1 MEKMNNKCA
10 CKFCLQFL
18 NLLLFVFFSKGY
30 SSHAAPVD
38 GSTKQSLQISLYIDK
53 DRKIHP
59 ENILS
64 FPKVLLEKEVP
75 SLGFYDGAIWLSFSI
90 NADEW
95 PEEKQ
100 LMFKNPN
107 LDNIQ
112 LYRRIHTEKK
122 FSLKEETGDML
133 PYSLRKIW
141 HHRMILTLE
150 KPAGKSCEYLVRID
164 NHGDQFFVPFVI
176 GTKEEI
182 ASSDYSEQFI
192 NGSYL
197 GLLIFIILL
206 NLFIILFVKDY
217 ENIYYLLY
225 LLSFLFLQLALSGYS
240 FQWFWP
246 EHPWWHNRSLP
257 FFASLA
263 VLFMAN
269 FTTHFLQLKNFL
281 PKVHQ
286 FFIISGVVLGINAFL
301 ALVPGMFFYRTSILI
316 VNVLT
321 LLLNMFILPVAW
333 IILNKNYKPARF
345 YLLAFSSLIVVVF
358 IFVFRN
364 FGVVP
369 SNAFTDYSLQW
380 GSAIEVILLTFAVI
394 DKFKSFKDTA
404 LEKANEIN
412 VLKSTQNKMLE
423 QQVKARTAEIEE
435 QKERIEEK
443 NKSILDSINYSLR
456 IQQSMLPGKKQLDDC
471 LTNYFVLYLPKDIVA
486 GDFYWTQEIVIEAS
500 TYVGVAVADC
510 TGHGVP
516 GALVSMVC
524 AAALNRAFIEDRIT
538 QPAKLL
544 ERARDLVSENLK
556 SDHEDIKDGMDISL
570 LVIEKETGKI
580 YWSGANNPIWIAR
593 ETGIEKIKADKQP
606 VGFDEQKMPFTNHE
620 VFVNAGEMVYLFS
633 DGFADQFGG
642 KDNKKYT
649 YKRLENLLYSV
660 KSLSTDTQKEVL
672 IKAFEEWKGDE
683 EQTDDVCMIGIRPFT
698 VG

>member
-1 MEKMNNKCA
+1 MEKINNRYSD
-10 CKFCLQFL
+10 KFYLQL
-18 NLLLFVFFSKGY
+18 INILLFVFVSKGY
-30 SSHAAPVD
+30 SSNAV
-38 GSTKQSLQISLYIDK
+38 TKDEHSRQQLSISLYLDK

-59 ENILS
+59 ENILL
-64 FPKVLLEKEVP
+64 FPKVLLKKEVP
-75 SLGFYDGAIWLSFSI
+75 SLGFFDGAIWLSFSV
-90 NADEW
+90 NANEW
-95 PEEKQ
+95 PDEKQ

-112 LYRRIHTEKK
+112 LYRRIQTEKK
-122 FSLKEETGDML
+122 FRLKEETGDMQ
-133 PYSLRKIW
+133 PFSLRKIW
-141 HHRMILTLE
+141 HHRMILSLE
-150 KPAGKSCEYLVRID
+150 KPAGKTCEYLVRID

-206 NLFIILFVKDY
+206 NLFIILIVKDY

-225 LLSFLFLQLALSGYS
+225 LISFLFLQLALSGYS

-246 EHPWWHNRSLP
+246 ENPWWHNRSLP

-269 FTTHFLQLKNFL
+269 FTTRFLQLKSFL
-281 PKVHQ
+281 PKVHR
-286 FFIISGVVLGINAFL
+286 FFIISGVLLGINAFL
-301 ALVPGMFFYRTSILI
+301 ALLPGLFFYQTSVLI
-316 VNVLT
+316 VNGLT
-321 LLLNMFILPVAW
+321 LLLNMVILPIAW
-333 IILNKNYKPARF
+333 IIFNKNYKPARF
-345 YLLAFSSLIVVVF
+345 YLFAFSSLIVVVF

-364 FGVVP
+364 FGIIP

-380 GSAIEVILLTFAVI
+380 GSALEVILLTFAVI
-394 DKFKSFKDTA
+394 DKFKSFRDSA

-412 VLKSTQNKMLE
+412 VLRINQNRMLE

-456 IQQSMLPGKKQLDDC
+456 IQQSMLPGKKQMDDC
-471 LTNYFVLYLPKDIVA
+471 LTDYFVLYLPKDIVA
-486 GDFYWTQEIVIEAS
+486 GDFYWTQEIEVEDI
-500 TYVGVAVADC
+500 TYVAVAVADC

-524 AAALNRAFIEDRIT
+524 AAALNRAFIEDRII

-544 ERARDLVSENLK
+544 ERARDLVIENLK

-580 YWSGANNPIWIAR
+580 HWSGANNPLWITR
-593 ETGIEKIKADKQP
+593 ETGIERIKADKQP

-620 VFVNAGEMVYLFS
+620 VLVNAEEMVYLFS

-642 KDNKKYT
+642 KDNKKFT
-649 YKRLENLLYSV
+649 YKRLENLLHAL
-660 KSLSTDTQKEVL
+660 KSSPTAIQKETL
-672 IKAFEEWKGDE
+672 SRAFEEWKGDE
-683 EQTDDVCMIGIRPFT
+683 EQTDDVCIIGVRPFT
-698 VG
+698 LA